1 MLAHA
6 FSAPKKVTEF
16 AHTLSCCICRN
27 CSSEFYPYPHFTC
40 PNVMAFQET
49 TSQDGILLKTV
60 QASSMLPHF
69 AYMSIKLLHTV
80 HLLGLILLVAF
91 SDCPPFT
98 YVVSFSFHG
107 KMCNSEL
114 GPGAIAAISAATH
127 GGFHQLSSQ
136 SASAVSVSVKSGYL
150 AFVYNKDPGQAD
162 QPCRIH
168 IPGINVIIRMKHR
181 PSPSAYC
188 IYLPSPAYYYHRT
201 SAKDVKEVM
210 PMFRPHNMI
219 AIKREQQN

>member
-1 MLAHA
+1 
-6 FSAPKKVTEF
+6 
-16 AHTLSCCICRN
+16 
-27 CSSEFYPYPHFTC
+27 
-40 PNVMAFQET
+40 MAFQET

-69 AYMSIKLLHTV
+69 AYMSIKLLYTV
-80 HLLGLILLVAF
+80 NLLGLILLVAF

-136 SASAVSVSVKSGYL
+136 SASAVSLSVKSGYL
-150 AFVYNKDPGQAD
+150 SFVYNKDPGQAD

-168 IPGINVIIRMKHR
+168 IPGINVIIRMKNAAPTFSISILHLLTFSSLLLSSHQCKGCER
-181 PSPSAYC
+181 SYAN
-188 IYLPSPAYYYHRT
+188 
-201 SAKDVKEVM
+201 V
-210 PMFRPHNMI
+210 
-219 AIKREQQN
+219 